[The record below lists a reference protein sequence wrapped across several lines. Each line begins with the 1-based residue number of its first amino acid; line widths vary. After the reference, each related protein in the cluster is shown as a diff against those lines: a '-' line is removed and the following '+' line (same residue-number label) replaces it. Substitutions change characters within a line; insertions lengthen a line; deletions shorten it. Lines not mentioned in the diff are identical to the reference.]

1 MEAGVSIGTED
12 TPAKDEVE
20 ERHERG
26 SARLF
31 TSAVQ

>member
-1 MEAGVSIGTED
+1 LEELLPEAVAAEL
-12 TPAKDEVE
+12 DEVE